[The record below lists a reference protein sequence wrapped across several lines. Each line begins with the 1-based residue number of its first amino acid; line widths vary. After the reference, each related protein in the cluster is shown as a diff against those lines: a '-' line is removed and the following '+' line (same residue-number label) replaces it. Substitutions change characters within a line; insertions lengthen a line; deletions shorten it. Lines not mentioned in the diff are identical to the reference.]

1 MPAFCPHCGG
11 AVTDE
16 ARYCASCGRPTA
28 APAPA
33 PAPALPPPPASPPAV
48 PGTAQTPSAAGTALT
63 RLVTGDWIA
72 PARIAALPTALLLL
86 VSLALAA
93 TAAAEDA
100 PFGGAFL
107 TALAV
112 VLSALGAHPGL
123 ELTERDSASLASL
136 DLSFVPLGLTLL
148 WAAAL
153 WFGAR
158 LHLRGAAAAGRRLG
172 TAETVFLG
180 VRSVLSAVLGS
191 VLLAW
196 TAGTSV
202 ALGSSDAS
210 DSSAAYVARL
220 LGLSDVTLSVTC
232 SPLRAAWWT
241 LLLASL
247 VLFPTLGRTA
257 MSAWAAHRP
266 ALGDWLRAARR
277 AGVALA
283 VPLSLAG
290 LGSVV
295 YVVSQAGMSAL
306 IPALLLAPNLGATV
320 LSLACGASVEFTD
333 TLTFDSSSWSE
344 GGDASDSSTAVSLFE
359 LHDLSGWVW
368 ASVLLGV
375 VAAVLLGAGVLRE
388 SARPAAA
395 ARAVVCFV
403 AGFLLTA
410 VMAGV
415 GLELS
420 SDIDDSSYLAMML
433 SRSLDIS
440 PTDGSALTVGS
451 SVPGVLFA
459 ATVWA
464 ALGAFAVPAVAR
476 RLGITRVE
484 DLPGAAALVGRLR
497 PTGRSGHTA
506 AALHTVP
513 VPASPVSSP
522 VLVAA
527 APAGPVASPVSPQVP
542 DVSPVGVAPRA
553 ADEPTPA
560 TDAGVAGIPAD
571 AESEPVEA
579 ADDRPSGA
587 TADAAALKRPEP
599 TADQAEP
606 LEPAAEAADT
616 EQESADPEDEPAEPT
631 AEPTET
637 PSEPATQPSTEA
649 EGRPGV
655 EPDAEPTIEATEPA
669 QTPTDGPTAAT
680 EGQPGAEPEARP
692 TVEPEDQPA
701 AKAAVPTPTAV
712 GVPVDA
718 PPAAPPARTPAG
730 LSKTPGA
737 RPQAVPA
744 GAGPHAAVFAGLPTG
759 SMAYP
764 GSPHQVVHAQ
774 EQPRPVRRR
783 IGWGVITATL
793 VASAVLAGG
802 ASAAAIWLT
811 SDRSAPSSHTA
822 RATDDAAPPA
832 AGAPSPSSAP
842 ASVTPTGPSGA
853 GVSPSASD
861 QAEEDIATQVQSL
874 LEENA
879 PQRGRVAKALT
890 AGGSCSHGKKPV
902 EDAHD
907 ELLDVAVKRDDLA
920 RRVDLLT
927 PRADGDLAEALGDLS
942 RAWTASAKADRGYA
956 SWVSE
961 TADWLDEFGVT
972 ACGHS
977 ETRITDDLPR
987 THDDEATEAK
997 RDFVDLWNP
1006 IALRYGLPQVE
1017 ARDI

>member
-28 APAPA
+28 APS
-33 PAPALPPPPASPPAV
+33 PALPPPPASPPAV
-48 PGTAQTPSAAGTALT
+48 PGTAQTPSAAATALT

-86 VSLALAA
+86 VSLVLAA

-136 DLSFVPLGLTLL
+136 DLSFMPLGLTLL

-283 VPLSLAG
+283 VPLALAG
-290 LGSVV
+290 LGAVV
-295 YVVSQAGMSAL
+295 FVVSQAGMSAL
-306 IPALLLAPNLGATV
+306 IPALLLAPNLGAAV

-344 GGDASDSSTAVSLFE
+344 GGDGSDSSTAVSLFE
-359 LHDLSGWVW
+359 LHDLSGWLW

-395 ARAVVCFV
+395 VRAVVCFV

-440 PTDGSALTVGS
+440 PTDGSALTVGP

-476 RLGITRVE
+476 RLGVTRVE

-497 PTGRSGHTA
+497 PTGRSGHAA

-513 VPASPVSSP
+513 VPASAVSSP

-553 ADEPTPA
+553 AAEPTPA
-560 TDAGVAGIPAD
+560 TDGGVAGIPAD

-579 ADDRPSGA
+579 ADDRPSEA
-587 TADAAALKRPEP
+587 TADAAAPSRPEP
-599 TADQAEP
+599 TADPTEAP
-606 LEPAAEAADT
+606 EPAAEAAGT
-616 EQESADPEDEPAEPT
+616 EQESVEPLEPSAEPAETPAEPT
-631 AEPTET
+631 DEPAAEAEGQLAIEPEAVPTVEPTESAAT
-637 PSEPATQPSTEA
+637 PGEPTDEPAVDSAAESEA
-649 EGRPGV
+649 E
-655 EPDAEPTIEATEPA
+655 PA
-669 QTPTDGPTAAT
+669 G
-680 EGQPGAEPEARP
+680 
-692 TVEPEDQPA
+692 EPEDQPA

-718 PPAAPPARTPAG
+718 PPAAPPAPPALTPAS
-730 LSKTPGA
+730 LSKAPGA

-764 GSPHQVVHAQ
+764 GSPHQVVHTQ

-842 ASVTPTGPSGA
+842 ASVAPTGPSDA
-853 GVSPSASD
+853 GGSPSASD

-907 ELLDVAVKRDDLA
+907 ELLDVALKRDDLA

-956 SWVSE
+956 SWVSQ